1 MTSSHLD
8 ADGGG
13 FDLSPDKLPR
23 HVAMIMD
30 GNGRWA
36 QNLGL
41 IRTAG
46 HERGADTIRTIT
58 TECARLGLERLTL
71 YAFSLENW
79 KRPRTEVAFLMRL
92 LKRFLIQERETLIE
106 NDVRLTAVGRLDL
119 LPDAPRRELERTM
132 EMSAHH
138 RGLNLCLALSYG
150 GRAEIVDAAKDLA
163 RRVAAGEL
171 SVDDIDED
179 AISARLYQPGPDP
192 DLLVRT
198 AGEMRVSNFLLWQI
212 SYSELYVTDRCWPEF
227 GIDDLHAALH
237 SYATRTR
244 KYGGLVDPAAPARR

>member
-1 MTSSHLD
+1 MTSNALD
-8 ADGGG
+8 ADGG

-36 QNLGL
+36 QNMGL
-41 IRTAG
+41 IRTSG
-46 HERGADTIRTIT
+46 HERGAETIRSIT

-92 LKRFLIQERETLIE
+92 LKRFLIDERETLIE
-106 NDVRLTAVGRLDL
+106 NNVRLTAVGRLDL
-119 LPDAPRRELERTM
+119 IPDGPRRELDRTI

-138 RGLNLCLALSYG
+138 TGLNLCLALSYG
-150 GRAEIVDAAKDLA
+150 GRAEIVDAAKTLA
-163 RRVAAGEL
+163 RRVARGEI
-171 SVDDIDED
+171 SIDDIDED
-179 AISARLYQPGPDP
+179 AISDNLYQPGPDP

-212 SYSELYVTDRCWPEF
+212 SYSELYVTERCWPEF
-227 GIDDLHAALH
+227 SLEDLHAALH

-244 KYGGLVDPAAPARR
+244 KYGGLVDPAAPARP